1 MAKVTYKINEST
13 SEIRNQLRQIQWDR
27 ANHPSSP
34 NKDLPVVVTRRA
46 SGKTT
51 GLVYF
56 IGERTLVDSN
66 ADLGVI
72 VPTEDI
78 GREFGRR
85 FETSFPTLPA
95 PCILPASRIKFHHGH
110 KFTEVYIEEV
120 FLIKEYDLRDACE
133 IFPVV
138 AGVGTIETPTTIT
151 LRV

>member
-1 MAKVTYKINEST
+1 VI
-13 SEIRNQLRQIQWDR
+13 
-27 ANHPSSP
+27 
-34 NKDLPVVVTRRA
+34 VTRRA

-78 GREFGRR
+78 GREFIHQ
-85 FETSFPTLPA
+85 FEMAFPTLPL

-110 KFTEVYIEEV
+110 KFTEVYVEEV
-120 FLIKEYDLRDACE
+120 FLIKDYDLRDACDL
-133 IFPVV
+133 FPVV
-138 AGVGTIETPTTIT
+138 AGVGTIEFPTTIT
-151 LRV
+151 IRV